1 MKRECQIDSVEK
13 RMNQEDECKL
23 GIVTLTEFKLVLN
36 LTLHFM
42 KDLQMTFYLES
53 V

>member
-1 MKRECQIDSVEK
+1 MKRECQIASAEK
-13 RMNQEDECKL
+13 RMNQEDEWKL

-42 KDLQMTFYLES
+42 KDLRFT
-53 V
+53 